1 MQTCGHT
8 GLFTWVLNYNLM
20 PSSYCSK
27 YCYTLSHL
35 SSPLNFKSAF
45 LLDRSVH
52 QQTKY
57 SQILLCLFAKQ
68 SEAASER
75 ALLPLILFFQTL
87 GIFSLHLKPK
97 HRFAVT
103 LLLHNLDI
111 YNLNWP
117 NERVKSKTP
126 DIPERNGLSLQ
137 NGMKLCSLSFYKQ
150 KQQEGIWGKRRKTWE
165 SGRKEEKHGIKVK
178 AERIHRRVRTVH
190 NSHIFHKCTLPQP
203 STSSP
208 SLPPP
213 ASTMCDRVEK
223 ILQSSR
229 LITTQDG
236 QEELGLPFKANPCI
250 HSFLYASDVFGI
262 HKNVLVSRSTRE
274 VTESKQP

>member
-1 MQTCGHT
+1 MNSQRPEDIPIFCPINIYLTPLSQGFSLNFTSKAQAPPASALHSTRVTCKHVATLG
-8 GLFTWVLNYNLM
+8 LM

-45 LLDRSVH
+45 LLDGSVH

-57 SQILLCLFAKQ
+57 SLIIVCLFTKQ

-97 HRFAVT
+97 YRFAVT

-117 NERVKSKTP
+117 NEQVKSKTP
-126 DIPERNGLSLQ
+126 DVPEWNGLSLQ

-150 KQQEGIWGKRRKTWE
+150 KQQEGI
-165 SGRKEEKHGIKVK
+165 
-178 AERIHRRVRTVH
+178 
-190 NSHIFHKCTLPQP
+190 
-203 STSSP
+203 
-208 SLPPP
+208 
-213 ASTMCDRVEK
+213 
-223 ILQSSR
+223 
-229 LITTQDG
+229 
-236 QEELGLPFKANPCI
+236 
-250 HSFLYASDVFGI
+250 
-262 HKNVLVSRSTRE
+262 
-274 VTESKQP
+274 